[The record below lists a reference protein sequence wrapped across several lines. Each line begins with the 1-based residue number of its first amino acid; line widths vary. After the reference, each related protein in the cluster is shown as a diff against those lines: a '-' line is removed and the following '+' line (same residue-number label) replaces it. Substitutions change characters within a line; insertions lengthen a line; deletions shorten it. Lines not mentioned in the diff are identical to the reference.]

1 MQTFKCAPLCLT
13 PSPAVLPKRY
23 TFSELAAAPEGV
35 YVKTFCASSK
45 FLVVGQ
51 GGTRTVLWYE
61 PNSGILAKA
70 LGHEAYTFVKA
81 EEVVY
86 LEVRPK

>member
-1 MQTFKCAPLCLT
+1 MQTFKCAPPCLT
-13 PSPAVLPKRY
+13 PSPAVPKRY
-23 TFSELAAAPEGV
+23 TFPELAAAPEGV
-35 YVKTFCASSK
+35 YVKTVCASSK

-51 GGTRTVLWYE
+51 GATRVVLWYE
-61 PNSGILAKA
+61 PTGGNLAKA
-70 LGHEAYTFVKA
+70 AGHESYTFVKT